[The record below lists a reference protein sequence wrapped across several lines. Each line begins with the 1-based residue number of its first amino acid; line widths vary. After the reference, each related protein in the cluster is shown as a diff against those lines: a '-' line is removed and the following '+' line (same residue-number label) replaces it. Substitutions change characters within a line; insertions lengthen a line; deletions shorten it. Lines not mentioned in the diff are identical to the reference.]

1 MGKTT
6 TVKQGWNIRENYW
19 YWNRFLTQNLINNE
33 NYLSWGDDS
42 DIFWQGQGLDPDTD
56 TVRGILQIVLGKEDF
71 ESPQTSVCVDSV
83 LRLNQ
88 RKFH

>member
-1 MGKTT
+1 M
-6 TVKQGWNIRENYW
+6 
-19 YWNRFLTQNLINNE
+19 
-33 NYLSWGDDS
+33 SWGDDS